1 MTHKLY
7 RLGIKVQYVCQISY
21 ILIILPD
28 TLSWTNVV
36 PLPAL
41 LIAVNVYVPE
51 SIAPISVMVREV
63 RSGENVCRVP
73 LSMTTVSAVSL
84 MKRNSHVM
92 SLGETGG
99 LEFMTRK
106 DKVTVW
112 PSVA

>member
-7 RLGIKVQYVCQISY
+7 RLGNIS
-21 ILIILPD
+21 PD
-28 TLSWTNVV
+28 TLSWINVAL
-36 PLPAL
+36 LPAL

-51 SIAPISVMVREV
+51 SIGPRLAMVREV
-63 RSGENVCRVP
+63 RSGENVYRVP
-73 LSMTTVSAVSL
+73 SSMMTVSAVSL

-99 LEFMTRK
+99 LEFMIRK
-106 DKVTVW
+106 DKVIVW